1 MSLLQA
7 FLECLLGNAG
17 DGHPVAYGNNYHAI
31 DRKLPPD
38 HSTEDI
44 ASSFLSTLFTAEKAG
59 HDLECRLQNI
69 VQPYGWRDGLAER
82 ILKGIEAA
90 VNAGAAMGGA
100 MKDAFDKVR
109 AVAEAFVREHP
120 ILAAELATLIAIGI
134 LVILAEWVIV
144 ALGFEAEGIAAGK
157 SSVSDR
163 GQQLM
168 FPRFVGS
175 KVAINIS

>member
-1 MSLLQA
+1 
-7 FLECLLGNAG
+7 
-17 DGHPVAYGNNYHAI
+17 
-31 DRKLPPD
+31 
-38 HSTEDI
+38 
-44 ASSFLSTLFTAEKAG
+44 
-59 HDLECRLQNI
+59 
-69 VQPYGWRDGLAER
+69 
-82 ILKGIEAA
+82 LKGIEAA

-175 KVAINIS
+175 KVAIDIS